1 MGGRG
6 RWLSHEGGGR
16 DGRGRSHHSM
26 QQRLSVRWS
35 GVHPS
40 ILPFLPPP
48 CGRGASASVSFIPSF
63 LCGLPPSPHRRRRRR
78 RRRRPTST
86 LSKQGVC
93 PSVRPSLARAPP
105 LLSVLRPPSGE
116 EDRFYKWRNES
127 VSVSVL
133 LPKRARALLPT
144 ACSRHPCRRGCGRL
158 RSTVAAAVQRRGPCY
173 ISRDG
178 QPNLGLPI
186 LPSRVGVGRT

>member
-16 DGRGRSHHSM
+16 DGRGRGRSHHSW

-63 LCGLPPSPHRRRRRR
+63 LCGLPPSPHRRRRRRR

-127 VSVSVL
+127 VSVL
-133 LPKRARALLPT
+133 LPKRARARFYR
-144 ACSRHPCRRGCGRL
+144 RH
-158 RSTVAAAVQRRGPCY
+158 AAATPVAVDVDDFDRLLRRQY
-173 ISRDG
+173 SDG
-178 QPNLGLPI
+178 VHATSPGMVNLI
-186 LPSRVGVGRT
+186 

>member
-16 DGRGRSHHSM
+16 DGRGRSHHSV

-78 RRRRPTST
+78 RRRRRPTST

-93 PSVRPSLARAPP
+93 PSVHPSRGRRPFFPCCARLRARRIGSTNGETSRSRSSSLSA
-105 LLSVLRPPSGE
+105 
-116 EDRFYKWRNES
+116 
-127 VSVSVL
+127 
-133 LPKRARALLPT
+133 RARAFTDGMQPPPLSPWMWTTSIDCCGGST
-144 ACSRHPCRRGCGRL
+144 ATGSMLHLQGW
-158 RSTVAAAVQRRGPCY
+158 ST
-173 ISRDG
+173 
-178 QPNLGLPI
+178 
-186 LPSRVGVGRT
+186 